1 MGSTVAPACN
11 CKRRVRKVNELLRAG
26 VEQREGCLGFKGVLD
41 GLERL
46 RILGR
51 ENLQAAQSI
60 YTFVEL
66 V

>member
-1 MGSTVAPACN
+1 
-11 CKRRVRKVNELLRAG
+11 
-26 VEQREGCLGFKGVLD
+26 VEQREGCLGLKGVLD

-46 RILGR
+46 RILVR